1 MIIDTLQPSVPL
13 AGHIFHHI
21 GYATKSLVR
30 EREFFKQLGYVQ
42 KGIEFSDPE
51 QGIRGCFLEGPGPRL
66 ELLENLTGSDTLTP
80 WLNTGTRMY
89 HLAYQVENLE
99 KAVDWARSQRGRM
112 TVAPVPAVAFNG
124 RRICFFVFR
133 EGSMIEFIEL

>member
-1 MIIDTLQPSVPL
+1 MTESLPFSVPL
-13 AGHIFHHI
+13 SGHIFHHI

-30 EREFFKQLGYVQ
+30 EREFFKQLGYVPE
-42 KGIEFSDPE
+42 GIEFSDPE
-51 QGIRGCFLEGPGPRL
+51 QGVRGCFLEGPGPRI

-89 HLAYQVENLE
+89 HLAYQVEDLD
-99 KAVDWARSQRGRM
+99 KAVDWARRQRGRM
-112 TVAPVPAVAFNG
+112 AVAPVPAVAFNG

-133 EGSMIEFIEL
+133 EGPMLEFIEL